1 MFFQR
6 FSRSNKARTR
16 ETDEPKSFFFL
27 FPYEQ
32 TTITMLFEQGC
43 ISQQSNRKKVERQTV
58 CTGFWFSSFSI
69 QSVNIWRRPNEMESQ
84 RVSRPPFPV
93 QWSRVASH
101 SASRQTLSNSADKW
115 VSFGQRG
122 GTSSCPEE
130 SAGYKTH
137 SATIGER
144 ENLFSSSSFFY
155 PASSFISLLFF
166 FSSFVFDSKPW
177 RFSKP
182 SLGVEVCV
190 VYEDKRSRGLV
201 PANDHILSIK
211 TKSLCRFSPSAS
223 ACSAPLVSH
232 VASLR

>member
-1 MFFQR
+1 MLDNVFPKI
-6 FSRSNKARTR
+6 FSFKQSTYKRNGWTKV
-16 ETDEPKSFFFL
+16 FFFL

-43 ISQQSNRKKVERQTV
+43 ISQQSNRTKVERQTV
-58 CTGFWFSSFSI
+58 CTGFWFSSFSV
-69 QSVNIWRRPNEMESQ
+69 QSVNIWRRPNDMESQ

-122 GTSSCPEE
+122 GTSSRPEE

-155 PASSFISLLFF
+155 PASSFISFLFYFF
-166 FSSFVFDSKPW
+166 FLLSSSIPSPEGFLNHLLEW
-177 RFSKP
+177 RFVLCTKTSVAAVSFRRTIIYFP
-182 SLGVEVCV
+182 S
-190 VYEDKRSRGLV
+190 RPSRCADFHL
-201 PANDHILSIK
+201 
-211 TKSLCRFSPSAS
+211 
-223 ACSAPLVSH
+223 
-232 VASLR
+232 